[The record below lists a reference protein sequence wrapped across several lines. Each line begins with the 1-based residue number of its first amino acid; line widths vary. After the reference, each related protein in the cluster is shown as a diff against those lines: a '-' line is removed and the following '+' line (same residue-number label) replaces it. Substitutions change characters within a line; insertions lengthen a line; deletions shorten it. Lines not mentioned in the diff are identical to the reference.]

1 MWGWAS
7 STNEDATCIFNVPD
21 FVGDAC
27 KAIASRV
34 RGAVASASFDDFHRN
49 SARIIRSAV
58 LGRDKDDKIRDTLV
72 FHTNKL
78 VITNID
84 IQSVEPIDQRTR
96 DALSNSVQQA
106 IEITTKSQEASA
118 RHDAERKA
126 QEAVGVLERQKLKDE
141 IEAE

>member
-1 MWGWAS
+1 MTAGGRLWQ
-7 STNEDATCIFNVPD
+7 VPD

-84 IQSVEPIDQRTR
+84 IQSVCT
-96 DALSNSVQQA
+96 
-106 IEITTKSQEASA
+106 
-118 RHDAERKA
+118 
-126 QEAVGVLERQKLKDE
+126 
-141 IEAE
+141 